1 MDAKSYRRAWV
12 KRAFAGNLVRALLV
26 ATLIGLFLSPIALI
40 YEPWKGVMNWL
51 PTVVFGII
59 FLFLVFYGLGRAPY
73 LLHKEITTDRDT
85 LKTQLDNR
93 EQLQAVLMTLAKLR
107 VEGVQLRG
115 DAASKRVLF
124 DDDRHRLSEWND
136 NVIKEIEKI
145 SPVQAELFGTLD
157 TYVTENHPPEAR
169 SDKALLN
176 HSERVKRLKELINS
190 FDPAINIAP
199 EGS

>member
-1 MDAKSYRRAWV
+1 MDAKSYCRAWV

-26 ATLIGLFLSPIALI
+26 ATLIGLALSPFALI

-51 PTVVFGII
+51 PTAAFGVI
-59 FLFLVFYGLGRAPY
+59 FLILVFYGLGRAPY

-85 LKTQLDNR
+85 LKAQLDNR
-93 EQLQAVLMTLAKLR
+93 KQLQAVLVTLAKLR
-107 VEGVQLRG
+107 EEGVELRG

-136 NVIKEIEKI
+136 KVIKEIEKI
-145 SPVQAELFGTLD
+145 SPAQAVVFGTLD
-157 TYVTENHPPEAR
+157 SFSARDHPPAAH
-169 SDKALLN
+169 SDKSLLI
-176 HSERVKRLKELINS
+176 HSERVKRLKELIDRI
-190 FDPAINIAP
+190 DPVINRPP